1 MRRGQQ
7 GRVAVLLA
15 LCAMPSLATAVD
27 AWTTATRAMRA
38 GTATALRSFLSVGTA
53 SARLALHQQTL
64 TQGCWRSTQL
74 QWGWCMAG
82 CVCTVP
88 KASLAREGEWSWP
101 AAALWHPKAH
111 RVQAGPWAHTPADP
125 SINRGEAKRG
135 SSATCCPDGPTNAV
149 ESILDGD
156 ETRASTRRLCYRH

>member
-1 MRRGQQ
+1 MRCCSLCAPCRRWPQPWTPGQQ
-7 GRVAVLLA
+7 PLA
-15 LCAMPSLATAVD
+15 PCVQVRPRHSDL
-27 AWTTATRAMRA
+27 
-38 GTATALRSFLSVGTA
+38 FLSVGTA

-125 SINRGEAKRG
+125 SINRGEAERG
-135 SSATCCPDGPTNAV
+135 SSATRCPDGPTNAV